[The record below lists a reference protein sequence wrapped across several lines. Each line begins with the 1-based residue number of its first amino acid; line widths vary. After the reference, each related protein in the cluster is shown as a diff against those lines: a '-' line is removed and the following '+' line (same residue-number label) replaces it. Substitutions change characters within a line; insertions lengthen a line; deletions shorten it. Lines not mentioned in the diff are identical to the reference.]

1 MIERL
6 VITFLTTLLVLGV
19 IGYYERKGSKLVK
32 NNTELNAK
40 YADLVKKNEQTSFYL
55 YKIKKENA
63 TIKEKANQMIKKCSY
78 IINTCDDIIKN
89 KKNCG
94 YAGDYLRR
102 SL

>member
-1 MIERL
+1 MRERIIIML
-6 VITFLTTLLVLGV
+6 LTALTLLGV
-19 IGYYERKGSKLVK
+19 VGYYEKKHAKLLK

-63 TIKEKANQMIKKCSY
+63 TIREKANKMIKKCSY

>member
-1 MIERL
+1 MRERIIIML
-6 VITFLTTLLVLGV
+6 ITALTLLGV
-19 IGYYERKGSKLVK
+19 VGYYEKKHAKLLK

-55 YKIKKENA
+55 YKVKKENA
-63 TIKEKANQMIKKCSY
+63 TIKEKANQIIKKCSY
-78 IINTCDDIIKN
+78 VVKTCDDIIRN